1 MTSTSNACTAS
12 DRAGAVPPPDGLRF
26 RRLLPHEDPAKVC
39 QLFETVFQQ
48 PMAPAHWCWKYGQ
61 SPGAE
66 SYNLVVEQV
75 ASGRLVGHM
84 GVIVVPGRRAGAALR
99 MGQVCDVMLHPAF
112 RAGIGPGSLY
122 QRMNDALRRVVHAP
136 VPGGSAPL
144 FMYGFPGLRPAN
156 LGERIGV
163 YRRMQICT
171 EYTAEGASQ
180 GRGWSA
186 AWARGN
192 PWRLRAQALHG
203 EGGAL
208 SDALLD
214 AIWQRHCAQLS
225 ALPALDAVPRIVKNA
240 AYVRWRYL
248 QHPQQLRAA
257 AAGEPLY
264 TLWLLRRLGQE
275 PLGWLVT
282 RAQPQPIVVD
292 SCLPP
297 GTGWA
302 AAAVRALPQPGPAR
316 GWVSWLPQ
324 ARALATPTP
333 IHAVEVLG
341 QPFHTDWPCPQFQPG
356 DTDVF

>member
-1 MTSTSNACTAS
+1 MTSTANAFSAS
-12 DRAGAVPPPDGLRF
+12 TSVGAAPPADGLRF
-26 RRLLPHEDPAKVC
+26 RRLQPHEDLAQVC

-48 PMAPAHWCWKYGQ
+48 PMPPDHWHWKYRQ

-75 ASGRLVGHM
+75 ATGRMVGHM
-84 GVIVVPGRRAGAALR
+84 GVIVVPGCRAGAALR
-99 MGQVCDVMLHPAF
+99 MGQVCDVMLHPEF

-136 VPGGSAPL
+136 VPGESPPL

-171 EYTAEGASQ
+171 EYTAEAAGQ
-180 GRGWSA
+180 GRGWPA
-186 AWARGN
+186 AWARRN
-192 PWRLRAQALHG
+192 PWRLRAHARHG
-203 EGGAL
+203 EGGAC

-214 AIWQRHCAQLS
+214 AIWQRHCARLS
-225 ALPALDAVPRIVKNA
+225 AQPALDAVPHIVKNA

-257 AAGEPLY
+257 AEGDSLY
-264 TLWLLRRLGQE
+264 TLWLLQRLGQA
-275 PLGWLVT
+275 PVGWLVT
-282 RAQPQPIVVD
+282 RAQPQPVVVD

-297 GTGWA
+297 GAAWA
-302 AAAVRALPQPGPAR
+302 ASALAALPPPGTTQ

-341 QPFHTDWPCPQFQPG
+341 QPFHPDWPCPQFQPG